1 MGAETR
7 AGGRAVD
14 LAIRFSEEWL
24 MNWYR
29 KHALQ
34 PSELEFWRRLF
45 GYKYSR
51 QSRCTFYLTIS
62 AHLSSP
68 EFSAPASWA
77 AKASGFAGRL
87 NIAEVRF
94 GHEDASYECQLPG
107 LPMALE
113 FAAPKLSLASG
124 SNWPRLVAAA
134 APKPEFTSTNMV
146 ARSSHWPSH
155 PTAVGHG
162 VS

>member
-14 LAIRFSEEWL
+14 LAIRFSKEWL

-87 NIAEVRF
+87 NIAEVPF
-94 GHEDASYECQLPG
+94 GHDGEGHEWLLNRAELDNREADYREHPLS
-107 LPMALE
+107 AL
-113 FAAPKLSLASG
+113 KSH
-124 SNWPRLVAAA
+124 R
-134 APKPEFTSTNMV
+134 PE
-146 ARSSHWPSH
+146 
-155 PTAVGHG
+155 G
-162 VS
+162 